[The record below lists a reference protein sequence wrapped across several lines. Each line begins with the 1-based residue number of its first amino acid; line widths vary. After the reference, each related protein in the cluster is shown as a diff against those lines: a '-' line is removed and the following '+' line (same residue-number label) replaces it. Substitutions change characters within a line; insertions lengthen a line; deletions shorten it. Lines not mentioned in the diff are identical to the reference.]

1 MLIVPEKLVKACR
14 KTPERRAWLEELPNA
29 IRELQDKW
37 SLSLETPFDC
47 DEVSCAWVA
56 PAVRNG
62 HGYAVLKLGMPH
74 MEGEHEIQAL
84 RFWQAIRRSECWRQT
99 RISTRCCLSS
109 ACLERRSASFRNP
122 NKTLSSQGY
131 SAVFGVSHRRRIRSV
146 RSPQ

>member
-1 MLIVPEKLVKACR
+1 MLIVPEKLVEACR

-84 RFWQAIRRSECWRQT
+84 RFWQGNPTVRVLEADEDLNAMLLELCVPGTALRQLPESEQDVIIAGLLRRLWR
-99 RISTRCCLSS
+99 IPS
-109 ACLERRSASFRNP
+109 APHPFRP
-122 NKTLSSQGY
+122 
-131 SAVFGVSHRRRIRSV
+131 H
-146 RSPQ
+146 PQ